1 MNKHNYLL
9 YRNALLYWGKIK
21 YRFYIISLIFGIVI
35 FINRLRG
42 NEFKTIFNGVH
53 QVYGTFTFPITW
65 LFLVFAPL
73 LIIGESIS
81 QLVKKDYLSVNTV
94 SLKCYLLTLIE
105 LIIATELFLCL
116 LAIVL
121 SGKSSACQFMISF
134 FIYSSIIACTDI
146 IGKLL
151 IDIAATNIPRKNIC
165 VIAGVKNISN
175 RASHLMFCRSP
186 YLIDLSDIAPLG
198 LLIIGITGLIKF
210 LYHIDFT
217 S

>member
-53 QVYGTFTFPITW
+53 QVSGTFTFPSTW

-81 QLVKKDYLSVNTV
+81 QLVKKNYLSVNTV

-134 FIYSSIIACTDI
+134 FIYSSIVACTYALLEIFLTPAITQIFFLGIFVAAISINNFPI
-146 IGKLL
+146 I
-151 IDIAATNIPRKNIC
+151 
-165 VIAGVKNISN
+165 
-175 RASHLMFCRSP
+175 SHLMFCRSP